1 MPEVPDVKI
10 KLASPIKVYGLRLF
24 GLLVLP
30 AIIGLGSPPFSGTIF
45 LDPDIL
51 TEADPTTFQK
61 IEDAGRGE
69 RTMYD
74 RRSGW
79 VYENAFLFNAS
90 FSDLPDVEIQVNPE
104 FGDTD
109 TARAQ
114 AEAYAPVIGRLP
126 KCLRVDVRTV
136 WIHKGDNPFGGGNNN
151 LLIHTGQAD
160 QYVASGILEETL
172 VHEASHTS
180 LDADHAG
187 ASLWLDAQA
196 ADGNF
201 ISTYARDNPTR
212 EDVAETFLLYFALR
226 YGPGRISQFLIDTIN
241 NTIPNRITYFDEQDL
256 GLSNLDDNDGDS
268 SAGSWDLATD
278 LGDGWRSLE
287 WFGIYYEGASGWI
300 YHMELGWL
308 FRESSATDSIW
319 LWREGLGWLWTTN
332 SVLPHLYRENSSSWI
347 YWLTGNTGSLVYYDH
362 ALGSW
367 ETLAD

>member
-1 MPEVPDVKI
+1 MPEVPDVKN
-10 KLASPIKVYGLRLF
+10 KLTSLIKVCGLRVF
-24 GLLVLP
+24 LLLLLP
-30 AIIGLGSPPFSGTIF
+30 SIIGFGSPPFSGTIF

-61 IEDAGRGE
+61 IEDAGRGD

-104 FGDTD
+104 FGDTN

-126 KCLRVDVRTV
+126 RCLRVDVFTV
-136 WIHKGDNPFGGGNNN
+136 WIHKGNNPFGGGNNN

-180 LDADHAG
+180 LDADHAT
-187 ASLWLDAQA
+187 ASGWLDAQA

-226 YGPGRISQFLIDTIN
+226 YGTGRISQSLIATIKD
-241 NTIPNRITYFDEQDL
+241 TIPNRIAYFDAQDL
-256 GLSNLDDNDGDS
+256 GLSNLDDGDS

-278 LGDGWRSLE
+278 LGDGWRSLD
-287 WFGIYYEGASGWI
+287 WFGIYYEGTSGWI

-308 FRESSATDSIW
+308 FRQSSATDSIW
-319 LWREGLGWLWTTN
+319 FWREGLGWLWTTN
-332 SVLPHLYRENSSSWI
+332 SVFPSLYREDSSSWI
-347 YWLTGNTGSLVYYDH
+347 YWLTGNNGSLLYYDH
-362 ALGSW
+362 AQGSW
-367 ETLAD
+367 YTLAD

>member
-1 MPEVPDVKI
+1 M
-10 KLASPIKVYGLRLF
+10 
-24 GLLVLP
+24 LVLT
-30 AIIGLGSPPFSGTIF
+30 ACTGLGSPPFSGTIF

-126 KCLRVDVRTV
+126 RCLRVDVRTV

-180 LDADHAG
+180 LDADHAT
-187 ASLWLDAQA
+187 ASRWLDAQA

-226 YGPGRISQFLIDTIN
+226 YGPGRISQSLIDTIN
-241 NTIPNRITYFDEQDL
+241 DTIPNRIAYFDEQDL
-256 GLSNLDDNDGDS
+256 GLSNLDDGDS
-268 SAGSWDLATD
+268 SEGSWDLATD
-278 LGDGWRSLE
+278 LGDGWRNFE
-287 WFGIYYEGASGWI
+287 WFGIYYEVASGWI

-308 FRESSATDSIW
+308 FRESSTTDSIW
-319 LWREGLGWLWTTN
+319 LWWEGLGWLWTKAGAF
-332 SVLPHLYRENSSSWI
+332 PCLYSHNKSGWLYYKRESNKPQ
-347 YWLTGNTGSLVYYDH
+347 LFYDY
-362 ALGSW
+362 ATKAWFSPG
-367 ETLAD
+367 D